1 MREIELYET
10 LTGRS
15 PVRDFIRGLPPTA
28 RHKLGRVLDVVR
40 NSPRVPATYL
50 KKLRG
55 TEELWEVRVHDRG
68 NEYRLLCFY
77 YARSLIVLVSG
88 FAKKTERVPTLEIQ
102 LAHQRRRDYL
112 TRSGGHGRS

>member
-1 MREIELYET
+1 MREVELYET
-10 LTGRS
+10 LSGRS

-40 NSPRVPATYL
+40 NRSRVPATHL

-68 NEYRLLCFY
+68 NEYRLLCFFY
-77 YARSLIVLVSG
+77 EQNLIVLVSG

-102 LAHQRRRDYL
+102 LAHQRRRDYFS
-112 TRSGGHGRS
+112 RSGGHGRS

>member
-10 LTGRS
+10 HSGRS
-15 PVRDFIRGLPPTA
+15 PVRDFIRGLPATA
-28 RHKLGRVLDVVR
+28 REKLGRVLDVVR
-40 NSPRVPATYL
+40 KRPRVPATHL

-77 YARSLIVLVSG
+77 HEQKRVVLVSG
-88 FAKKTERVPTLEIQ
+88 FVKKTERVPTLEIQ

-112 TRSGGHGRS
+112 SRSGGHG